1 MSAWPVAHQRGPAGE
16 LHEKS
21 AASVATGTHP
31 GRLVSVMHPSGD
43 ALVLGSTQP
52 ADVADLDACRSAG
65 VEVVRRRSGGGAVLV
80 GRAEQ
85 LWVDVLVPR
94 DDPLWRADVGQA
106 AWWVGE
112 AWALALARVA
122 GLADLQVW
130 RGALVQTE
138 WSRLVCFAGRGAG
151 EVVAAGDA
159 KLVGIS
165 QRRTRAGAL
174 FQCSCLLRWDPG
186 RLLALLDM
194 EQTSRRRAEAQ
205 LAAVAAPVRCDPDA
219 LLHGFLASLP

>member
-1 MSAWPVAHQRGPAGE
+1 M
-16 LHEKS
+16 S
-21 AASVATGTHP
+21 AASVGPGAHT
-31 GRLVSVMHPSGD
+31 GRLVSVMYPSGT

-52 ADVADLDACRSAG
+52 REAVDLDACRSAG

-80 GRAEQ
+80 GPAEQ

-94 DDPLWRADVGQA
+94 DDPLWCADVGQA

-112 AWALALARVA
+112 AWARALARVA
-122 GLADLQVW
+122 GLVDLQVW
-130 RGALVQTE
+130 RGALVHTE

-151 EVVAAGDA
+151 EVVVAGGA
-159 KLVGIS
+159 KVVGIA

-186 RLLALLDM
+186 QLLALLSM
-194 EQTSRRRAEAQ
+194 EGSARRRAEAQ
-205 LAAVAAPVRCDPDA
+205 LVAVAAPVGCEADVVLD
-219 LLHGFLASLP
+219 GFLSSLP